1 MIVMNNG
8 SRIIKVTLTPT
19 DNGYYEGTV
28 LCHWGNID
36 PEEYVTWAVRGKAH
50 PEEQYGPIRL
60 DAGIGR
66 YIIGRE
72 EALADFNQR
81 QAGWANFSQPIY
93 QETDH
98 EYELRIRA
106 LEGQEL

>member
-8 SRIIKVTLTPT
+8 ARIIKVSLTPT

-36 PEEYVTWAVRGKAH
+36 PEEYVTWTVRGKAH

-72 EALADFNQR
+72 EALNDFNQR
-81 QAGWANFSQPIY
+81 QAGSYRFAEPIY
-93 QETDH
+93 QETDR
-98 EYELRIRA
+98 EYELRMQA
-106 LEGQEL
+106 LKRLEL

>member
-8 SRIIKVTLTPT
+8 RRIIKVTLAPT
-19 DNGYYEGTV
+19 DNGYYEGSV
-28 LCHWGNID
+28 LCHWGNIH
-36 PEEYVTWAVRGKAH
+36 PEEYVTWAVRGKAY

-60 DAGIGR
+60 EAGIGR

-81 QAGWANFSQPIY
+81 QAGWASFRQH
-93 QETDH
+93 QEIDR
-98 EYELRIRA
+98 ECELRIRA